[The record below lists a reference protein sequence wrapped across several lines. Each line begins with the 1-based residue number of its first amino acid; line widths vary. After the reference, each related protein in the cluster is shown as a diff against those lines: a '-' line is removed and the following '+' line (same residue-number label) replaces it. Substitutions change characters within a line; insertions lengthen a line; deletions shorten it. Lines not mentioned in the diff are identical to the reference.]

1 MRQVENAA
9 VRIANDLGA
18 QVADSWCAFLEEE
31 SEDRDF

>member
-18 QVADSWCAFLEEE
+18 QIADSWCTFLEEE
-31 SEDRDF
+31 SEE